1 MDWSYI
7 LYGVIFGV
15 IIIIVDVILKKSTKN
30 LSLPPLAVGM
40 GIYLPPTLQMPLVV
54 GAVLSYVVN
63 RYLRKRAEVRSP
75 QNIDEDIETCN
86 RRGILFASG
95 MIVGE
100 SLIGVLLAL
109 LLLFCNI
116 WPVVKH
122 HFVW

>member
-1 MDWSYI
+1 MI
-7 LYGVIFGV
+7 L
-15 IIIIVDVILKKSTKN
+15 LKKSTKN

-75 QNIDEDIETCN
+75 QNVADDVDTCN

-100 SLIGVLLAL
+100 SLMGVITCWCYRC
-109 LLLFCNI
+109 FCNI
-116 WPVVKH
+116 W
-122 HFVW
+122 W